1 MSQSSHGGHR
11 PGAGRKPAPEGTQ
24 KIAKTYKLSPE
35 IVEYLATLDNATAA
49 IEAAIIK
56 SKGFREWRR
65 KK

>member
-1 MSQSSHGGHR
+1 MTHGGKR
-11 PGAGRKPAPEGTQ
+11 DGAGRKPAPEGTQ

>member
-1 MSQSSHGGHR
+1 MSSHGGKR
-11 PGAGRKPAPEGTQ
+11 DGAGRKPAPEGTA
-24 KIAKTYKLSPE
+24 KIPKTYKLSPE

-65 KK
+65 K

>member
-1 MSQSSHGGHR
+1 MTKENQHGGAR
-11 PGAGRKPAPEGTQ
+11 PNAGRKPAPEGTQ

-56 SKGFREWRR
+56 SKGFREWR